1 MRFRTFLNPA
11 LAALLIAGCS
21 EVPDRVTAPSASD
34 LSPLTTRGGGGSG
47 GGTPKIKSVSV
58 SPSSASVAVGGT
70 VQLTATSRPSA
81 AVTFAWATSNASVA
95 TVSQTG
101 LVSGVAA
108 GTATISASASGK
120 TGSATVTVTGAPPP
134 PPVGQVL
141 LAAGDI
147 SDCNNNN
154 DEATAKLLD
163 GLAGTIAVLGDN
175 AYENG
180 SAADYTNCYDP
191 TWGRHKARTKPS
203 VGNHEYQTASAAGY
217 YGYFGSAAGDPA
229 KGYYSYDLGD
239 WHLVVLNSNIARDA
253 QSAQVA
259 WLRSDLAASTKSC
272 TLAYWHHPRFSSG
285 EHGNGASQQPFW
297 DALYEYNAEVILN
310 GHDHN
315 YERFA
320 PQTPTGVADA
330 SRGLREFVVGTGGRA
345 LRTLGTTKANS
356 EVFSVTS
363 FGVIKLTL
371 SAGSYS
377 WQFVPIAGQSF
388 TDSGSGTCH

>member
-1 MRFRTFLNPA
+1 M
-11 LAALLIAGCS
+11 
-21 EVPDRVTAPSASD
+21 
-34 LSPLTTRGGGGSG
+34 
-47 GGTPKIKSVSV
+47 SV
-58 SPSSASVAVGGT
+58 SPSSASIAVGGT
-70 VQLTATSRPSA
+70 VQLTATSQPPA
-81 AVTFAWATSNASVA
+81 TVTFVWSTSNASVA

-108 GTATISASASGK
+108 GTATVSASAGGK

-134 PPVGQVL
+134 PPVGEIL

-147 SDCNNNN
+147 SDCSNNN
-154 DEATAKLLD
+154 DEATATLLD
-163 GLAGTIAVLGDN
+163 GLAGTVAVLGDN

-180 SAADYTNCYDP
+180 SAADYADCYDP

-203 VGNHEYQTASAAGY
+203 IGNHEYQTANATGY

-239 WHLVVLNSNIARDA
+239 WHVVVLNSNIARDA
-253 QSAQVA
+253 ASSQIA
-259 WLRSDLAASTKSC
+259 WLRSDLAASAKSC

-285 EHGNGASQQPFW
+285 EHGNDASQQPFW
-297 DALYEYNAEVILN
+297 DALYEFNAEVILN

-345 LRTLGTTKANS
+345 LRTLATTRANS
-356 EVFSVTS
+356 QVFDVTS

-371 SAGSYS
+371 SAGSYT
-377 WQFVPIAGQSF
+377 WQFIPIAGQSF